1 MIMKYYETP
10 VTDFRQLIDT
20 FNTNININNTLIQHR
35 NTYFMSI
42 PVFKYVVEKCID
54 AVTCPAIYTNKK
66 DIHIDKDTLT
76 KKRERTVS
84 GLVDVLIKDKPFG
97 ITNKKELSKM
107 VKDAINLTPYF
118 VYDSKHYDSNYYPT
132 IPKDTLEIRVD
143 RYAYLLP
150 ILLEYYKDKLVSN
163 TYFIRKAWQ
172 NTPGYALYWS
182 AECGFIAPNQDLAP
196 FIPIV
201 LKNADQGCIP
211 ISTQFITN
219 FFSRI
224 GYYSRMAFDDICDYA
239 CVNGLT
245 WGWVA
250 DIVKRPV
257 PITINTGADPLYSIC
272 TNDFST
278 KRVDSSIS
286 IKRDTTY
293 FLN

>member
-1 MIMKYYETP
+1 MKYYETP

-54 AVTCPAIYTNKK
+54 AATSPAIYTNEK

-84 GLVDVLIKDKPFG
+84 GLVDTLIKDKPFG

-143 RYAYLLP
+143 RYMYLLP
-150 ILLEYYKDKLVSN
+150 ILLEYYKDKLVSD
-163 TYFIRKAWQ
+163 TYFIRQAWPQ
-172 NTPGYALYWS
+172 TPGWALYWS
-182 AECGFIAPNQDLAP
+182 ADCGLIAPNNDLAS
-196 FIPIV
+196 FIPIE
-201 LKNADQGCIP
+201 LKNADKGSMP

-219 FFSRI
+219 FFTYISEQSRTV
-224 GYYSRMAFDDICDYA
+224 FDDICKYA
-239 CVNGLT
+239 CANGLT

-250 DIVKRPV
+250 DIIKRPV
-257 PITINTGADPLYSIC
+257 PITINTCADPLYSIG

-278 KRVDSSIS
+278 KRVDSTIS
-286 IKRDTTY
+286 ITHDTTY